1 MPKAEVFF
9 CSVDQIPVELQGIC
23 RNADPM
29 EQDDNEWFSM
39 WGGAIDCI
47 MAIHITMLQPKI
59 NWSSE
64 LCVPM
69 SIINSSVWLHS
80 QIIYMSI
87 FQHDAFPSLMIT
99 IIFVILQP
107 HYQQHGRAASSLHV
121 YIDWIDGFP
130 PLPSFWSSCLSACY
144 LYMYAL
150 ASTVED

>member
-1 MPKAEVFF
+1 
-9 CSVDQIPVELQGIC
+9 
-23 RNADPM
+23 
-29 EQDDNEWFSM
+29 
-39 WGGAIDCI
+39 
-47 MAIHITMLQPKI
+47 
-59 NWSSE
+59 
-64 LCVPM
+64 M

-107 HYQQHGRAASSLHV
+107 HYQQHGRVASSLHV

-130 PLPSFWSSCLSACY
+130 PLPGFWSSCLSACY